1 VAVIRGEQKVTRSH
15 LERAA
20 IVYVRQSTLVQV
32 REHTESTARQY
43 GLAELAARLGWPAGG
58 IEVIDADLGLS
69 GRSATHREGFKQ
81 LVAQVCLGE
90 VGAVFGLEVSRLAR
104 SNADL
109 ARLLELARLTGTLVI
124 DNDGVYELADINDRL
139 LLGLKSQMSEAE
151 LHWLTSRM
159 NEAKRAAARRGELR
173 VPLPVGLIYDDEGNV
188 VIDPD
193 EEVAAAISDVFAAF
207 TATGSAYGVAGVFAG
222 RRFPRRAYGGVWA
235 GQLRWGR
242 LTHARAAGILRN
254 PAYAGAYVFGR
265 RRSRQVVH
273 PDGSVHTSV
282 TELPRDQWEVLI
294 PGHHPGYIT
303 WEEYLAN
310 EAKLAANRTN
320 AGARPPREGTALCQ
334 GIVFCG
340 ACGRSMQVRYQDRLP
355 RYECGHS
362 RADHVATPLCGSVR
376 ADTIDAVAAGAL
388 LAAVAPDQVGLALAA
403 AGEVTDRHRR
413 SVRAAELA
421 AERARYAADRAE
433 RAFLACEPENRL
445 VARSLEARWE
455 ARLTDL
461 AEAGAALAVQAQARP
476 ELPGPDQ
483 LAVTIAD
490 LPALWAAPTTSDRDR
505 KRLLRALLAD
515 VTITPSAGDPTQI
528 LVGLRWKSGAS
539 QQVQVTRRKN
549 AFQLRSTDPA
559 AIELARRIGPG
570 LDNNALAGALNDAG
584 HRTGTRQPFDGVAAG
599 NLRSYHHI
607 PYPGL
612 LEDGELT
619 PRQVAQLIG
628 VSTGTIHYWINA
640 GYLLARRG
648 PASRWCIP
656 FPPDVEAA
664 CRDRAAGSAHQHRDT
679 DPAPRRQ
686 QELSIADVARRL
698 GVKPDVIYAWA
709 EWGHIPVRRGDAG
722 RLWIDLTPA
731 IERTCL
737 ERIASSYKLP
747 ADIRTQAAQRLER
760 KAV

>member
-1 VAVIRGEQKVTRSH
+1 MIRGESKVTRAH

-32 REHTESTARQY
+32 REHTESTLRQY
-43 GLAELAARLGWPAGG
+43 DLAAQAARLGWAAAD

-69 GRSATHREGFKQ
+69 GRSASHRDGFKH
-81 LVAQVCLGE
+81 LVARVCLGE

-109 ARLLELARLTGTLVI
+109 ARLLELARLTSTLVI
-124 DNDGVYELADINDRL
+124 DNDGVYELSDINDRL

-173 VPLPVGLIYDDEGNV
+173 VPLPVGLVYDDDGGV

-193 EEVAAAISDVFAAF
+193 EEVAAAISGVFAAF
-207 TATGSAYGVAGVFAG
+207 TATGSAYGVAGAFAG

-265 RRSRQVVH
+265 RRSRQVVD
-273 PDGSVHTSV
+273 PDGQVRSSV

-303 WEEYLAN
+303 WEDYLAN

-340 ACGRSMQVRYQDRLP
+340 ACGRSMQVRYQDRYP
-355 RYECGHS
+355 RYECSHS

-376 ADTIDAVAAGAL
+376 ADTIDEAVAPAL
-388 LAAVAPDQVGLALAA
+388 LAAVQPAQVALALAA
-403 AGEVTDRHRR
+403 AGEVTTRRQR

-421 AERARYAADRAE
+421 AERARYDAARAE

-455 ARLTDL
+455 ARLTGL
-461 AEAGAALAVQAQARP
+461 ADAEAALATQRSAQP
-476 ELPGPDQ
+476 ELPSPGQ
-483 LAVTIAD
+483 LAATIAD
-490 LPALWAAPTTSDRDR
+490 LPTLWSAPATSDKDR
-505 KRLLRALLAD
+505 KRLLRTLLAD
-515 VTITPSAGDPTQI
+515 VTITPSAADPSQI
-528 LVGLRWKSGAS
+528 SVGLRWKSGAS
-539 QQVQVTRRKN
+539 QQLRVTRRRS
-549 AFQLRSTDPA
+549 AVQLRSTDPA
-559 AIELARRIGPG
+559 AIALARKIGPG
-570 LDNNALAGALNDAG
+570 LDNNALAAALNNAG
-584 HRTGTRQPFDGVAAG
+584 HRTGTGQPFDGAAAA
-599 NLRSYHHI
+599 NLRNYHHI

-612 LEDGELT
+612 LNDGEMT
-619 PRQVAQLIG
+619 PRQVAELTG
-628 VSTGTIHYWINA
+628 VSAGTVHYWISS
-640 GYLLARRG
+640 GYLTARRG
-648 PASRWCIP
+648 PAGRWCIP
-656 FPPDVEAA
+656 FPPDVQAA
-664 CRDRAAGSAHQHRDT
+664 CRDRAAGSAHQHRHT
-679 DPAPRRQ
+679 GPAPRQ
-686 QELSIADVARRL
+686 DTELSVAEVASQL

-709 EWGHIPVRRGDAG
+709 EWGHIPARRGPGG
-722 RLWIDLTPA
+722 RLWIHYTAKTEHD
-731 IERTCL
+731 CL
-737 ERIASSYKLP
+737 ERITRSYKLP
-747 ADIRTQAAQRLER
+747 DDIKTQAAQRLER
-760 KAV
+760 IAV